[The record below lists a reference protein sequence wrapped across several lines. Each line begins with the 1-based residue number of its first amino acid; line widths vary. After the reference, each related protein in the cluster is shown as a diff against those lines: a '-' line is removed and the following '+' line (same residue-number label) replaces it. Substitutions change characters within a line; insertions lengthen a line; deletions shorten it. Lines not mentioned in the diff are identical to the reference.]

1 MRVEGIIEP
10 NGDVLWTAPVRPRSR
25 LTSYV
30 AVVGGRTIYGDVLKE
45 ISELA
50 WYTITAHDTDHVDV
64 MDKLISE
71 FDGHAYTEKTAE
83 EIDRLQRSLVRR
95 FCVHPIS
102 GISEKPQQRGEHP
115 MGVLTLDDTQGTTPI
130 LGKMPIHMRKFLD
143 YYIWI
148 TK

>member
-25 LTSYV
+25 SSSYV
-30 AVVGGRTIYGDVLKE
+30 AIVGGRTIYGYVLKE
-45 ISELA
+45 LSELA

-64 MDKLISE
+64 MDELISE

-83 EIDRLQRSLVRR
+83 EIERLQRSLVRR
-95 FCVHPIS
+95 FCVHSIR

-115 MGVLTLDDTQGTTPI
+115 MGVLTLDDTQGTPT